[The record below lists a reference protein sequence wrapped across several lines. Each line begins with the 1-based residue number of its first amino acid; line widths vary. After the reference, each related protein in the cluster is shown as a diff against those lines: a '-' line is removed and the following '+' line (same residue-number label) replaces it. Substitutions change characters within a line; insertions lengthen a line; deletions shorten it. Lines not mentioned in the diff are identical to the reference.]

1 MSLEQGTGSA
11 ADDSGG
17 GAGLDIRAL
26 WSRLEPAT
34 RQWLMDHTGT
44 PIVPRTITEALC
56 RAADRPLLQDP
67 HGQVRLTEDDLLF
80 IRNRAHS
87 AFAAH
92 GTERFYET
100 VQPENPRRR
109 RAGPRATPPPRT

>member
-1 MSLEQGTGSA
+1 MSLEQGAGS
-11 ADDSGG
+11 ADDSGR

-44 PIVPRTITEALC
+44 AIVPRTITEALC
-56 RAADRPLLQDP
+56 RAAGRPLLQDP

-100 VQPENPRRR
+100 VQPDNPRHRR
-109 RAGPRATPPPRT
+109 TGPGTTPPPRT